1 VDRLTESFSLT
12 GRILL
17 GGLLVDAG
25 LLTWEKLDK
34 FLAEQRRTNELL
46 GAVLV
51 RWGMLDRADLETTLA
66 LQKELTS
73 AEDAIALASGV
84 RKMLGE
90 QLIKAC
96 RITRD
101 ELDEAL
107 SEQRTS
113 GERLGDVLVRRGLIT
128 ARKLETALAFQ
139 QRQASG
145 HADPPRVRLSELLVA
160 GGHLRRSRLEAALA
174 RQRHSGK
181 KIGEI
186 LLEEGYVGPSALHWA
201 FRLQEGLTKAA
212 LIAALSLASL
222 SAGGLPEAEAAHR
235 SSQFQVFAIVRSHA
249 AITVLNQ
256 PSALV
261 ITAADVRRGFL
272 DIEASTRIELRN
284 NNPSGFLVIFTSR
297 GFPYQE
303 VSVTGLGRE
312 VTIGPNGG
320 MFILTA
326 TGRSEATLTYRF
338 LLSKDTRPGTYAWPL
353 SISASAI

>member
-212 LIAALSLASL
+212 LM
-222 SAGGLPEAEAAHR
+222 EAAHR
-235 SSQFQVFAIVRSHA
+235 SIQFQVFAIVRSHA